1 MYAITGITGRVG
13 GQIASEL
20 LHAGCQ
26 VRAVLRDVSKAARWN
41 TQGCDIALAAMN
53 DADALTTAFVGAE
66 AVFVLL
72 PPIFDPTPG
81 FTETRQNVAALLT
94 ALKASAPSRVVCIST
109 IGAQAQQ
116 QNLLTQLQ
124 MMEQAFAELAT
135 PIAFIRPAWF
145 VENVE
150 SDIESAKSTGVMPT
164 FLQPLEKPVAMVATA
179 DVAHLAA
186 QLLREKWQ
194 GHRIVELEGPERV
207 SPAMLATTLGLVLK
221 REVIAQPVARATWDA
236 LFRSQGMRNPG
247 PRIAMVDGFNEGW
260 LDFEGGRAEW
270 RRGTTPLKTALEGLV
285 GKV

>member
-66 AVFVLL
+66 TVFVLL

-94 ALKASAPSRVVCIST
+94 ALKASAPSRVVRIST

-164 FLQPLEKPVAMVATA
+164 FLQPLERPVAMVATA

>member
-66 AVFVLL
+66 TVFVL
-72 PPIFDPTPG
+72 PIFDPTPG

-94 ALKASAPSRVVCIST
+94 ALKASAPSRVVRIST

-164 FLQPLEKPVAMVATA
+164 FLQPLERPVAMVATA